1 MDTKAYFDCAASTP
15 VDGAILKEMEPYF
28 TENFG
33 NPGSLHF
40 LGQKSQAAV
49 DSARKKIAD
58 LFKVDFS
65 GVLFFSSATE
75 VNNFVIQGIV
85 NRIMNNELRIANDNG
100 SESSTRD
107 SSFSIP
113 HLIISRVEHDS
124 VLKPVEY
131 LEKSGLVEISYLG
144 VDKNGLVKPDQLKK
158 LLKKE
163 TVLVSVMLVNN
174 ETGAI
179 QPVKEVAK
187 IIKEFRT
194 EKLRFQ
200 NQSKFKP
207 QDLQYPIFHS
217 DAVQGLGHLPL
228 KDLVLADLGVDL
240 MTFSGHK
247 IYGPKGI
254 GVLVSNTLGLSGIF
268 EPLIKGGTQEFG
280 FRAGTENV
288 PAIIGFAKA
297 ASDAAKARELALSKK
312 VSLESWKSEIIKKAK
327 TVYPKTVVNSPEN
340 QSIPEIINLSFP
352 GLFSEELVYRFDSLG
367 IAVSAGSACEAKALQ
382 ASHVLSAMGLS
393 KDIVGSAVRI
403 SFGRNT
409 KKSELDYLLQSFEKV
424 LK

>member
-15 VDGAILKEMEPYF
+15 LDAEVFNAMEPYF
-28 TENFG
+28 FSDFG

-40 LGQKSQAAV
+40 WGQKAQAAV
-49 DSARKKIAD
+49 DSARKKTAD

-65 GVLFFSSATE
+65 GILFFSSATE
-75 VNNFVIQGIV
+75 ANNFVVQGII
-85 NRIMNNELRIANDNG
+85 NRIMNNELRIKEIHN
-100 SESSTRD
+100 SPFT
-107 SSFSIP
+107 IP
-113 HLIISRVEHDS
+113 HIIVSEVEHS
-124 VLKPVEY
+124 SILKTAEY
-131 LEKSGLVEISYLG
+131 LEKSGLAEVDYLR
-144 VDKNGLVKPDQLKK
+144 VDKNGLVDLNQLKK

-163 TVLVSVMLVNN
+163 TVLVSVILVNN
-174 ETGAI
+174 ETGVV
-179 QPVKEVAK
+179 QPIKEISK
-187 IIKEFRT
+187 IIKEFRA
-194 EKLRFQ
+194 EKLRLV
-200 NQSKFKP
+200 NQAKFKP
-207 QDLQYPIFHS
+207 QDLQYPILHS

-228 KDLVLADLGVDL
+228 KDLVLRGQGVDL

-268 EPLIKGGTQEFG
+268 EPLIRGGTQEFG

-297 ASDAAKARELALSKK
+297 VSDAAKACELALSKK

-352 GLFSEELVYRFDSLG
+352 GFSSEELVYRFDSLG

-393 KDIVGSAVRI
+393 EDIVGSAVRI